1 MDLCQSKWIGTGL
14 AELSPILEQSN
25 ANFVPFTRAIPAL
38 NQGTSPL
45 WRLVSS
51 PLGGQIQGKRAFP
64 ILTNPFKCW
73 PAYANPGQPNCQ
85 SLANPWPLTFLTI
98 EQVVYMGW
106 SSVYSENEFEVT
118 SIANHNQFRPIT
130 TSSGRSM
137 PILAN
142 PTPIRCQPFT
152 PTNNT
157 SFPIPI
163 LYNSVQSMPSWDN
176 QMSIPDQSHTN
187 PGPII
192 FQSGA
197 NQMPIQ
203 GHSLDQSRIIRSIF
217 LPIQANPILIQCR
230 SDANPR
236 SIFYESLPILAN
248 PCQS

>member
-1 MDLCQSKWIGTGL
+1 
-14 AELSPILEQSN
+14 
-25 ANFVPFTRAIPAL
+25 
-38 NQGTSPL
+38 
-45 WRLVSS
+45 
-51 PLGGQIQGKRAFP
+51 
-64 ILTNPFKCW
+64 
-73 PAYANPGQPNCQ
+73 
-85 SLANPWPLTFLTI
+85 
-98 EQVVYMGW
+98 MGW

-157 SFPIPI
+157 SFPI
-163 LYNSVQSMPSWDN
+163 LANSVQSVPSWDN
-176 QMSIPDQSHTN
+176 QMSIPDHSHAN
-187 PGPII
+187 PGPIR

-203 GHSLDQSRIIRSIF
+203 GHSLDQSRMIRSIF